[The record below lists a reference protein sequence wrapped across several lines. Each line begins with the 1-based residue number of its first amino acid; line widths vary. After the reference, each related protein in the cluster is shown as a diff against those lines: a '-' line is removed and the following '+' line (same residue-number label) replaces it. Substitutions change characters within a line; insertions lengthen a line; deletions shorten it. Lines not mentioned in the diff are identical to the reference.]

1 MNIEKTLQKMS
12 LEDKVALCSG
22 ADFWTTK
29 AFDQYGI
36 PSLFMCDGP
45 HGLRKQENKADMLGV
60 NKSRQAVCFPAEVT
74 TAASFDPDLLR
85 EIGNA
90 IGQEAEQQDVD
101 MVLGPGVNI
110 KRNPLCGRNFEYFS
124 EDPLLAGKLAAGFI
138 KGIEGTGIA
147 CSLKHFAAN
156 SQEYCRFN
164 SNSVL
169 DERTL
174 REIYLKAFEI
184 AVKEGHPS
192 TLMCAYPKLNGIHCS
207 DNKWLLQDVLR
218 KEWGFDGAVVTDW
231 GAMNNRIKA
240 FEAGCD
246 LNMPGGSAYMEKQAI
261 QLVKDGRLD
270 EKCIDDCVRH
280 LLKLIDR
287 AESTRMTK
295 QKADWQQMAQAH
307 HLLAK
312 KAAEEGIV
320 LLKNKNVLPLKENE
334 SIVLMGSFAKQMRY
348 QGAGSSHINAFHVD
362 QPIDFF
368 DSAGY
373 AEGFHEDGST
383 DEAML
388 KEAEQTAE
396 KADQIIIFAGLPQKY
411 ESEGFDRADLK
422 LPDGENAL
430 IERMV
435 QTGRDVI
442 VVLIS
447 GSVVECPWADQVQ
460 GILYAGLPGEAGAA
474 AIADV
479 LKGIVNPSGRLA
491 ETWPYLYSDCVSSS
505 YYGKTKDAVYLEG
518 EYVGY
523 RYYDKAGVPVR
534 WPFGYGLSYTQF
546 AYADLKTDGRKVSCT
561 IRNVGH
567 TAGDETVQLYVGQ
580 NHPTLHRPL
589 KELKHFAR
597 IHLEAGQEKEVSFVL
612 EDDDFALWQ
621 DGWKVAD
628 GSYCVWV
635 GRSSVDL
642 PLCTEIVIS
651 DQDEISA
658 PEWQKDSW
666 YQTCRGDVTMSDFE
680 AMNGIHYVPDH
691 PHKGTYTMD
700 NTVMEMKQD
709 AWIMKILYK
718 AVEKTIAKGFG
729 GKADYDN
736 PEFRMLM
743 ASSAGSPLRAMMIS
757 GGMNNNVLP
766 GMLEIANGH
775 FFKGLF
781 KMMEKN
787 K

>member
-1 MNIEKTLQKMS
+1 MNIEETLAKMS

-29 AFDQYGI
+29 AFAKYDI

-74 TAASFDPDLLR
+74 TAQSFDPALLQK
-85 EIGNA
+85 IGSA

-124 EDPLLAGKLAAGFI
+124 EDPILAGKLAAGFI
-138 KGIEGTGIA
+138 RGIEAEGIS

-184 AVKEGHPS
+184 AVKQGHPS

-207 DNKWLLQDVLR
+207 DNKWLLTDVLR

-231 GAMNNRIKA
+231 GAMNDRIKG

-246 LNMPGGSAYMEKQAI
+246 LNMPGGSAYMEKQVI
-261 QLVKDGRLD
+261 QAVKDGRL
-270 EKCIDDCVRH
+270 EEECINDSVRRI
-280 LLKLIDR
+280 LKLIDR
-287 AESTRMTK
+287 AEKTRKSK
-295 QKADWQQMAQAH
+295 QKQDWEKMAETH
-307 HLLAK
+307 HLLAE

-320 LLKNKNVLPLKENE
+320 LLKNENVLPLQENE
-334 SIVLMGSFAKQMRY
+334 KIALVGSFAKQMRY
-348 QGAGSSHINAFHVD
+348 QGAGSSHINAFHMD
-362 QPIDFF
+362 QPADFF
-368 DSAGY
+368 KDALY
-373 AEGFHEDGST
+373 AEGFDEDGST

-388 KEAEQTAE
+388 KEAEKIGKQ
-396 KADQIIIFAGLPQKY
+396 ADKVIIFAGLPGKY

-422 LPDGENAL
+422 LPDGENTL
-430 IERMV
+430 IDRMI

-447 GSVVECPWADQVQ
+447 GSVVECPWSDKVQ
-460 GILYAGLPGEAGAA
+460 GILYGGLPGEAGAA
-474 AIADV
+474 AIANV
-479 LKGIVNPSGRLA
+479 LKGISNPSGRLA
-491 ETWPYLYSDCVSSS
+491 ETWPYTYSDCVSSS
-505 YYGKTKDAVYLEG
+505 YYGKTKDAIYLEG

-546 AYADLKTDGRKVSCT
+546 AYSNLKAEGRKVSCT
-561 IRNVGH
+561 IRNTGSR
-567 TAGDETVQLYVGQ
+567 AGDEIVQLYVGQ
-580 NHPTLHRPL
+580 THPALHRPI
-589 KELKHFAR
+589 KELKHFTR

-612 EDDDFALWQ
+612 EDDDFALWD
-621 DGWKVAD
+621 DGWKVPD
-628 GSYCVWV
+628 GSYAVYV
-635 GRSSVDL
+635 GRNSQDL
-642 PLCTEIVIS
+642 PLQTEIEIC
-651 DQDEISA
+651 DRDEVSA
-658 PEWQKDSW
+658 PEWQKGSW
-666 YQTCRGDVTMSDFE
+666 YESCQGKVRLSAFEKMS
-680 AMNGIHYVPDH
+680 GIHYVEDH

-709 AWIMKILYK
+709 AWIMKIMYK

-757 GGMNNNVLP
+757 GGMDNNVLP
-766 GMLEIANGH
+766 GMLEMANGH

-787 K
+787 R